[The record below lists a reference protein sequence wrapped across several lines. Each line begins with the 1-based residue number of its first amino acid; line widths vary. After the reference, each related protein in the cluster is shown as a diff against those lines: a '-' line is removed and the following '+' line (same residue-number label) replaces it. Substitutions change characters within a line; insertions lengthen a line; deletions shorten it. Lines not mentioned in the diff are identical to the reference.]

1 MKTLVS
7 TLTALVL
14 ALLLV
19 VPVLAGGDEQEDIV
33 TKTFKLTLY
42 GDVPEDRVF
51 GAFYYVS
58 PQTHPA
64 GLIQFCGPDVP
75 GGEAPSQV
83 ASEQDCQG
91 GGTAYTASA
100 EFDTGTGIF
109 VEFVT
114 LSVNDPQNTLEIFAE
129 SPELEDPESLE
140 YEVLNTDTTNTAS
153 YRFGADN
160 GQQTPQMP
168 TTGAGG
174 MGSSHSSIAR
184 TAAMLLLLT
193 VGACVLRRTARLR
206 RKPEGS

>member
-19 VPVLAGGDEQEDIV
+19 VPALAAGDEQEDTV
-33 TKTFKLTLY
+33 TKTLKLTLY

-58 PQTHPA
+58 PETHPA

-83 ASEQDCQG
+83 VSEKDCQG

-100 EFDTGTGIF
+100 KFDTGTGVF

-114 LSVNDPQNTLEIFAE
+114 LAVSDPQNTLEIFAE
-129 SPELEDPESLE
+129 SPELKDPESLE

-153 YRFGADN
+153 YRFGANN
-160 GQQTPQMP
+160 GQQMP
-168 TTGAGG
+168 EMPSSGAGG
-174 MGSSHSSIAR
+174 MGSSHSPIAR
-184 TAAMLLLLT
+184 MAAMLLLLAA
-193 VGACVLRRTARLR
+193 GACVLRRTAGLS